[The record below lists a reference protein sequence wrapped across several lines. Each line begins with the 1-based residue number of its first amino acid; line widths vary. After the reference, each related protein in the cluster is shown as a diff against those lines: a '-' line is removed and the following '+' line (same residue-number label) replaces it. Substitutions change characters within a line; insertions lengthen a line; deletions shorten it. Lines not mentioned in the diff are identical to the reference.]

1 MKQILALIGVPSSA
15 GAHWPGQE
23 QTPRYLR
30 EAGLVDRLAATGLQ
44 VMDLGDLPLVR
55 FRPDRGQRQ
64 QQNLSAVVD
73 VAQQVAGQVDRTLQQ
88 GAIPLVVG
96 GDCTL
101 ELGVVAGF
109 LRHTPDLGL
118 LYFDGHVDLNT
129 PATSSSGILD
139 SMGVA
144 HLIGAPGTV
153 ESLSRLGGRF
163 PMLPVEQI
171 ALFGYNLHEMN
182 PPERDMLAQYPFVH
196 YPLSEVQ
203 GRPAQ
208 AAGDALAYLESRSSH
223 FVVHFDVD
231 VIDFTDFPIADVPQF
246 HPGLKFQEALACL
259 AVFAASPNFG
269 GITITEFNPN
279 HAEAESG
286 TAAAFIEGLAQ
297 ALAGILTASP

>member
-23 QTPRYLR
+23 KTPRYLR
-30 EAGLVDRLAATGLQ
+30 EAGLVERLTAAGLQ
-44 VMDLGDLPLVR
+44 VMDLDDLPLVR
-55 FRPDRGQRQ
+55 FRPDREQRQ
-64 QQNLSAVVD
+64 QQNLREVVE
-73 VAQQVAGQVDRTLQQ
+73 VAHLVASQVERALQE
-88 GAIPLVVG
+88 GAIPLVIG

-129 PATSSSGILD
+129 PATSSTGILD

-144 HLIGAPGTV
+144 HLIGAPGTA
-153 ESLSRLGGRF
+153 EALSHLAGRF

-171 ALFGYNLHEMN
+171 ALFGYNPREMN
-182 PPERDMLAQYPFVH
+182 APEQDMLAQYPFVH
-196 YPLSEVQ
+196 NPLSTVQ
-203 GRPAQ
+203 GKPAQ
-208 AAGDALAYLESRSSH
+208 AAGEALHYLEGRASR

-231 VIDFTDFPIADVPQF
+231 VVDFTDFPIADVPQF
-246 HPGLKFQEALACL
+246 SPGLMFQEALACL
-259 AVFAASPNFG
+259 AVFAASPKFG
-269 GITITEFNPN
+269 GIAITEFNPD

-297 ALAGILTASP
+297 ALAGILTTST